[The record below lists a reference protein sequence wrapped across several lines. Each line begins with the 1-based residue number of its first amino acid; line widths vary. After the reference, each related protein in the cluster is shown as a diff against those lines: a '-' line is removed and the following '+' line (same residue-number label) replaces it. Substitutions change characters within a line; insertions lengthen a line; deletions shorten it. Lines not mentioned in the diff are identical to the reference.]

1 MAKQMK
7 FADCV
12 AQYNSMMSDI
22 KARCF
27 QPIYLLMGDESFFID
42 ALCDALAQTILTE
55 AERAFN
61 QIVVYGLDTEAGAV
75 VNLCRQLPM
84 MGSYQV
90 VIVREAQQMS
100 KLEAL
105 SHYTTS
111 PQSSTI
117 LIVCYKNK
125 EQGRGIDKRQSLYKS
140 CAKNG
145 AVFESIHPREYEV
158 DSWLSSYVAS
168 RGLSISPKAL
178 AMLKEHVGMDLS
190 RIAREVDKLAVSM
203 SGNGTTV
210 TDQHIEQYIGVSKD
224 FNFFELNDAVLKRD
238 VARAMSIAD
247 HFAQNPKTHPI
258 TQTIT
263 MMFGQFRQLFIYNY
277 LQWQSRRQAK
287 PMPSDGELMSI
298 VGISN
303 TFALKELK
311 ANAGRWANSRVFAV
325 LGYLRKYDAKS
336 KGVNS
341 GGLDAGELL
350 KELLLK
356 IFSEV

>member
-1 MAKQMK
+1 MAKVVK
-7 FADCV
+7 FNDCV
-12 AQYNSMMSDI
+12 AQYNAMMADI
-22 KARCF
+22 KARRF

-42 ALCDALAQTILTE
+42 ALSEALANTILSE

-61 QIVVYGLDTEAGAV
+61 QVVVYGLDTDAGAV

-125 EQGRGIDKRQSLYKS
+125 EQGRGLDKRQSLYKS
-140 CAKNG
+140 CVKNG
-145 AVFESIHPREYEV
+145 VVFESVHPREYEV
-158 DSWLSSYVAS
+158 DSWISSYVAS
-168 RGLSISPKAL
+168 RNLTISPKAM
-178 AMLKEHVGMDLS
+178 AMLKEYVGMDLS
-190 RIAREVDKLAVSM
+190 RIAREIDKLVVSLAE
-203 SGNGTTV
+203 SDRLINDT
-210 TDQHIEQYIGVSKD
+210 HIEQYIGVSKD
-224 FNFFELNDAVLKRD
+224 FNLFELNDAILKRD
-238 VARAMSIAD
+238 VARAMNIAE
-247 HFAQNPKTHPI
+247 HFAHNQKSHPI
-258 TQTIT
+258 TLTIT
-263 MMFGQFRQLFIYNY
+263 MMFSQFRQLFIYNY
-277 LQWQSRRQAK
+277 LQWLSRRQGK
-287 PMPSDGELMSI
+287 PVPTDGELMSI
-298 VGISN
+298 IGIN
-303 TFALKELK
+303 NQFALKELK
-311 ANAGRWANSRVFAV
+311 ANAPRWANSRVFAV
-325 LGYLRKYDAKS
+325 LGHLRKYDAKS

-341 GGLDAGELL
+341 GGLDGGELL

>member
-1 MAKQMK
+1 
-7 FADCV
+7 
-12 AQYNSMMSDI
+12 MMSDI
-22 KARCF
+22 KARRF
-27 QPIYLLMGDESFFID
+27 QPIYLLMGDEGFFID
-42 ALCDALAQTILTE
+42 ALCDTLANTILSE

-61 QIVVYGLDTEAGAV
+61 QVIVYGLDTEAGAV

-117 LIVCYKNK
+117 LIICYKNK
-125 EQGRGIDKRQSLYKS
+125 EQGRGLDKRQSLYKS
-140 CAKNG
+140 CVKNG

-158 DSWLSSYVAS
+158 DSWISSYVAS

-190 RIAREVDKLAVSM
+190 RIAREIDKLVVSM
-203 SGNGTTV
+203 GGDEKLINDT
-210 TDQHIEQYIGVSKD
+210 HIEQYIGVSKD
-224 FNFFELNDAVLKRD
+224 FNLFELNDAVLKRD
-238 VARAMSIAD
+238 VARAMNIAE
-247 HFAQNPKTHPI
+247 HFAHNQKSHPI
-258 TQTIT
+258 TLTIT
-263 MMFGQFRQLFIYNY
+263 MLFSQFRQLFIYNY
-277 LQWQSRRQAK
+277 LLWQARRRGIAV
-287 PMPSDGELMSI
+287 PSDTELMSTI
-298 VGISN
+298 GVNNS
-303 TFALKELK
+303 FALKELK

-325 LGYLRKYDAKS
+325 LGHLRKYDAKS

-341 GGLDAGELL
+341 GGLDGGELL

-356 IFSEV
+356 IFSEC

>member
-1 MAKQMK
+1 MK

-12 AQYNSMMSDI
+12 AQYNSMMTDI
-22 KARCF
+22 KARRF
-27 QPIYLLMGDESFFID
+27 QPIYLLMGDEGFFID
-42 ALCDALAQTILTE
+42 ALCDALANTILNE

-90 VIVREAQQMS
+90 VIVREAQHMS
-100 KLEAL
+100 KIEAL

-111 PQSSTI
+111 PQSTTI
-117 LIVCYKNK
+117 LVLCYKNK
-125 EQGRGIDKRQSLYKS
+125 EQGRGLDKRQSLYKS

-158 DSWLSSYVAS
+158 DSWISSYVAS
-168 RGLSISPKAL
+168 RSMTISPKAL

-190 RIAREVDKLAVSM
+190 RIASEVDKLAVSLTGA
-203 SGNGTTV
+203 GNTI
-210 TDQHIEQYIGVSKD
+210 TDDHIEQYIGVSKD
-224 FNFFELNDAVLKRD
+224 FNIFELNDALLKRD
-238 VARAMSIAD
+238 LARAMNIAD
-247 HFAQNPKTHPI
+247 HFARNPKTHPI

-263 MMFGQFRQLFIYNY
+263 MMFSQFRQLFIYNY
-277 LQWQSRRQAK
+277 LMWQSRRQAK
-287 PMPSDGELMSI
+287 PMPSDTELMAI
-298 VGISN
+298 AGVN
-303 TFALKELK
+303 NPFALKELK

-341 GGLDAGELL
+341 GGLDGGELL
-350 KELLLK
+350 KELILK
-356 IFSEV
+356 IFSEA